1 MGTVPNVGLMAQKA
15 EEYGSHDKT
24 FQVPTNGT
32 VRVVDQHNT
41 VIFEHTVHTNDIW
54 RMCQVKDIPIQN
66 WVQLAV
72 NRAKDT
78 QTPAVF
84 WLDQHRAHDRELI
97 KKVTHYLQD
106 HDTSDLDIHI
116 LAPDQATQFSL
127 DRIRQG
133 LDTISVTGNVLRD
146 YLTDL
151 FPILELGTSAK
162 MLSIVPLLAG
172 GGLFETGAGTIS
184 YLTPVKEK
192 TLDSISSIRQGTGA
206 TAIGDGLSLGI
217 DMVSSILDKK
227 RVIILLSDG
236 IHNSGLVTPE
246 QATQYAVLNN
256 VQVHTIGIGSEE
268 PVYLR
273 DDIYGDPQYAELDE
287 QTLQDIA
294 SNTGGNY
301 FKSLDEQGLNEILLE
316 LNTNLEYETELSTIR
331 DWFIGSAIIILL
343 IDIYIIYGRFRIAA

>member
-1 MGTVPNVGLMAQKA
+1 MENEKLMEFGFINALFLFLLIPVLVFIYYKYNSNKKESVLKFSTLKIIKKANTKNNLIRKHIPFLLIIIVLSLIIIALANPQIVTMGSEKGVNLGIVLDGSESMAASDYEPTRLDAAKRAITSLVTKTSQTNNVG
-15 EEYGSHDKT
+15 
-24 FQVPTNGT
+24 
-32 VRVVDQHNT
+32 VV
-41 VIFEHTVHTNDIW
+41 
-54 RMCQVKDIPIQN
+54 
-66 WVQLAV
+66 
-72 NRAKDT
+72 
-78 QTPAVF
+78 
-84 WLDQHRAHDRELI
+84 
-97 KKVTHYLQD
+97 
-106 HDTSDLDIHI
+106 
-116 LAPDQATQFSL
+116 
-127 DRIRQG
+127 
-133 LDTISVTGNVLRD
+133 
-146 YLTDL
+146 
-151 FPILELGTSAK
+151 
-162 MLSIVPLLAG
+162 
-172 GGLFETGAGTIS
+172 LFETGAGTIS

-236 IHNSGLVTPE
+236 IHNSGLVSPE
-246 QATQYAVLNN
+246 QATQYAILNN
-256 VQVHTIGIGSEE
+256 VQVHTIGIGSNE